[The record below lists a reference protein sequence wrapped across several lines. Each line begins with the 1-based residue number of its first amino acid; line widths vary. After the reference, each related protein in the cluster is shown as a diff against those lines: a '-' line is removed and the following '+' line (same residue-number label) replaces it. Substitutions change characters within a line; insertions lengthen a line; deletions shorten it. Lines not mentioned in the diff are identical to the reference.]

1 MGNFLYGQQT
11 GRIAPDIW
19 AYRRLSAEVKGIMN
33 KKKFLMLFASLS
45 LTGGCA
51 TKTLTLVSNEKA
63 NISLVD
69 YDDQAGEGD
78 LVGETP
84 VAIEVDKLKRQYIR
98 VWGEGIHP
106 QFWVVKPLE
115 DSKTEITLRLDRK
128 EDTGESDAALRL
140 QELNRS
146 FRMMMRA
153 YKALTAKDL
162 ETARE
167 ISKQINQ
174 LQPDVAAPHIITGLS
189 FLAEGNKSKARAS
202 FLKAKNLDPEDRDL
216 EELLRLSNP

>member
-1 MGNFLYGQQT
+1 M
-11 GRIAPDIW
+11 
-19 AYRRLSAEVKGIMN
+19 LS
-33 KKKFLMLFASLS
+33 
-45 LTGGCA
+45 GCA

-84 VAIEVDKLKRQYIR
+84 VAIEVDKLKRQYLR
-98 VWGEGIHP
+98 VWGEGLYP
-106 QFWVVKPLE
+106 QFWVIKPLE
-115 DSKTEITLRLDRK
+115 DSKTEITLRMERK
-128 EDTGESDAALRL
+128 DDAGDADATAKA

-146 FRMMMRA
+146 FRMLMRA
-153 YKALTAKDL
+153 YKALTSKDL
-162 ETARE
+162 ETSRE

-174 LQPDVAAPHIITGLS
+174 LQPDAAAPHIITGLS
-189 FLAEGNKSKARAS
+189 FLAEGNKSKARAA
-202 FLKAKNLDPEDRDL
+202 FLKAKNLDPEDRDI

>member
-1 MGNFLYGQQT
+1 
-11 GRIAPDIW
+11 
-19 AYRRLSAEVKGIMN
+19 MN
-33 KKKFLMLFASLS
+33 KKKILMISATLAF
-45 LTGGCA
+45 GYGCA
-51 TKTLTLVSNEKA
+51 SKTLTLVSNEKA
-63 NISLVD
+63 NVSLVD

-78 LVGETP
+78 LIGETP

-98 VWGEGIHP
+98 VWGEEIHP
-106 QFWVVKPLE
+106 QFWVVRPL
-115 DSKTEITLRLDRK
+115 DDAKTEITLRLDRR
-128 EDTGESDAALRL
+128 DDAGADDAALRL
-140 QELNRS
+140 QEMNRS
-146 FRMMMRA
+146 FRMLMRA

-174 LQPDVAAPHIITGLS
+174 LQPDIAAPHIITGLS

>member
-1 MGNFLYGQQT
+1 MTIKIFL
-11 GRIAPDIW
+11 I
-19 AYRRLSAEVKGIMN
+19 S
-33 KKKFLMLFASLS
+33 FASLTA
-45 LTGGCA
+45 LTSACA

-84 VAIEVDKLKRQYIR
+84 TAVEVDKLKRQYIR
-98 VWGEGIHP
+98 VWGEGLYP
-106 QFWVVKPLE
+106 QFWVVKPL
-115 DSKTEITLRLDRK
+115 DDAKTEITLRLERK
-128 EDTGESDAALRL
+128 EDTGQNDAATRL
-140 QELNRS
+140 AELNRS

-162 ETARE
+162 ETSRE

-174 LQPDVAAPHIITGLS
+174 LQPDIAAPHIITGLS
-189 FLAEGNKSKARAS
+189 FLAEGNKAKARAA
-202 FLKAKNLDPEDRDL
+202 FLKAKNLDPEDRDI
-216 EELLRLSNP
+216 EELLRLSTP